1 MSAPFHVNFVCTGN
15 ICRSPMAE
23 VVFQELT
30 ERAGIASRF
39 SVRSSGTEAWHTG
52 KPADPRTVTALAAR
66 GFDGSAHRASQ
77 VSDAEIAG
85 DELLVALARGH
96 RDALLARGADP
107 ARVVLFTDFDP
118 SSPADPDVFDP
129 YYDDQAA
136 FDGVLEQVERGAAE
150 LLTQLRLR
158 LGF

>member
-23 VVFQELT
+23 AVFLRLVADAGLG
-30 ERAGIASRF
+30 ERFTAS
-39 SVRSSGTEAWHTG
+39 SSGTEGWHTG
-52 KPADPRTVTALAAR
+52 RPADPRTLAALAAR

-77 VSDAEIAG
+77 VSDAEIAHG
-85 DELLVALARGH
+85 DLLVALARTH

-118 SSPADPDVFDP
+118 AEPADPDVFDP
-129 YYDDQAA
+129 YFDDQAA
-136 FDGVLEQVERGAAE
+136 FDAVLAQVERGAARLLAE
-150 LLTQLRLR
+150 LRDR
-158 LGF
+158 P